1 MLQGFF
7 LRTKYILYLGWRE
20 VINGRLYL
28 SRTCLEFCII
38 LSFLSFYARI
48 SRYLFYYFC
57 KYFSGVKKGGVE
69 VGQKG
74 GGDTN
79 AGPHSAGGQED
90 GPAER
95 RAGQVRAGQLWPDG
109 PQSAPGRRRRRTDW
123 SRRHCFCC
131 HTAPGTPWSPPDSR
145 PAPAP
150 SNQTD
155 PLSLVEDLH

>member
-1 MLQGFF
+1 MED
-7 LRTKYILYLGWRE
+7 Y
-20 VINGRLYL
+20 
-28 SRTCLEFCII
+28 TCLGLAWNFV
-38 LSFLSFYARI
+38 LFYHFSLSFYARI

-95 RAGQVRAGQLWPDG
+95 RAGQVR
-109 PQSAPGRRRRRTDW
+109 SALTRWASVR
-123 SRRHCFCC
+123 SR
-131 HTAPGTPWSPPDSR
+131 
-145 PAPAP
+145 
-150 SNQTD
+150 
-155 PLSLVEDLH
+155 

>member
-1 MLQGFF
+1 MAGSD
-7 LRTKYILYLGWRE
+7 KWK
-20 VINGRLYL
+20 
-28 SRTCLEFCII
+28 II
-38 LSFLSFYARI
+38 PASWNFVLFYHFSLSFYARI

-95 RAGQVRAGQLWPDG
+95 RAGQVR
-109 PQSAPGRRRRRTDW
+109 SALTRWASVR
-123 SRRHCFCC
+123 SR
-131 HTAPGTPWSPPDSR
+131 
-145 PAPAP
+145 
-150 SNQTD
+150 
-155 PLSLVEDLH
+155 